1 MPATTRHHHMPKS
14 LRSIQARLAAAFL
27 LLGLVP
33 LTIVGV
39 VAYLQSSDSLEDD
52 AGNRLRAEA
61 ESAMQKIDRNLFE
74 RYGDVQAF
82 AFNPMA
88 HGTPEQVRAAANF
101 YTQAYGIYDLMVVA
115 DAEGKIIAANSVRPD
130 GTALDTASLLG
141 RSVRGEEWFETA
153 ISGQIALGSAY
164 YSDLTE
170 DPLVAQ
176 HLGGRGLALNFTAP
190 VRDAAGK
197 PVRVWSNRA
206 SWERVV
212 GEIMSETRARLKE
225 QGLKAETQVVS
236 KAGLLLDDADPKAV
250 LSFNLAEAGLSA
262 AKSGMAGGIGYSREM
277 HRRRGVEQVNGYAAS
292 KGAFNFPGYGWSV
305 LVRQDTSEA
314 FAAAHFLRLQV
325 IIMLVVSALIILYV
339 ARRVALSISKPVTRT
354 AEVLQRVAQGDLSHT
369 LDEQALGELGDMAR
383 SLNQTVKVLQ
393 GVVSETHTL
402 IEASQRGDLSKRAHA
417 ENFEGSYRELIEGMN
432 QMFATIA
439 VPLQETAET
448 LAKIAKGQVDAKVT
462 STFQGD
468 LRPIQVALE
477 DTTKVLAALLADTR
491 RLIEASRSGQLDVRA
506 DATRYEG
513 GYQELCQGINSMLAS
528 VAGPVAECSAAMQRI
543 AHGDASVDV
552 QTNGQGEYLRMQT
565 ALADTVR
572 VLRQLMEETRTLVDA
587 AGRGDMSRRADAA
600 HFEGGF
606 RELCEGINGM
616 LERTTKPIDESRAV
630 LERVGR
636 RDLTARVRGDYR
648 GDHAKVKDSLN
659 QAVAAMGEALGSIQV
674 NSRSLADAAGGLA
687 RVSSDM
693 GSSVEETSTQAEVVT
708 RTAAA
713 VDGNLQSV
721 AGAAEEMLASVKE
734 IASNVTSATTVAQ
747 EAVNKAGVVGEV
759 MDKLAASSHDIG
771 EVVKL
776 IREIASQTNLLALNA
791 TIEAARAGE
800 SGRGFGVV
808 ANEVKI
814 LAGQT
819 SKATEEISTRVASI
833 QNDTQLARQS
843 IEEIL
848 ATIRRIHEAQHSIS
862 SAIEE
867 QSATTQEITRNIHE
881 AARGSNEIAGSIANV
896 AEAATRASGG
906 VSHASRASEDL
917 ARMAD
922 QLQQLVAQF
931 QLDASGR
938 SY

>member
-1 MPATTRHHHMPKS
+1 
-14 LRSIQARLAAAFL
+14 
-27 LLGLVP
+27 
-33 LTIVGV
+33 
-39 VAYLQSSDSLEDD
+39 
-52 AGNRLRAEA
+52 
-61 ESAMQKIDRNLFE
+61 
-74 RYGDVQAF
+74 
-82 AFNPMA
+82 
-88 HGTPEQVRAAANF
+88 
-101 YTQAYGIYDLMVVA
+101 
-115 DAEGKIIAANSVRPD
+115 
-130 GTALDTASLLG
+130 
-141 RSVRGEEWFETA
+141 
-153 ISGQIALGSAY
+153 
-164 YSDLTE
+164 
-170 DPLVAQ
+170 
-176 HLGGRGLALNFTAP
+176 
-190 VRDAAGK
+190 
-197 PVRVWSNRA
+197 
-206 SWERVV
+206 
-212 GEIMSETRARLKE
+212 
-225 QGLKAETQVVS
+225 
-236 KAGLLLDDADPKAV
+236 
-250 LSFNLAEAGLSA
+250 
-262 AKSGMAGGIGYSREM
+262 
-277 HRRRGVEQVNGYAAS
+277 
-292 KGAFNFPGYGWSV
+292 
-305 LVRQDTSEA
+305 
-314 FAAAHFLRLQV
+314 
-325 IIMLVVSALIILYV
+325 
-339 ARRVALSISKPVTRT
+339 
-354 AEVLQRVAQGDLSHT
+354 
-369 LDEQALGELGDMAR
+369 
-383 SLNQTVKVLQ
+383 
-393 GVVSETHTL
+393 
-402 IEASQRGDLSKRAHA
+402 
-417 ENFEGSYRELIEGMN
+417 MN

-462 STFQGD
+462 STFEGD